1 MSGERPTSVPGVP
14 GKWTESAAATRRNE
28 LPRKVRH
35 GLKLQSKVPL
45 TPAHPV
51 AQRWLKLVESRTSPT
66 EFVAAME
73 YARAGQT
80 ISMDVQPGVVG
91 ALVQGFLPRAHTPQI
106 EFGTLSESQ
115 WSELIN
121 LMAGEALYVARLLA
135 SELPSAVDEMFA
147 AVNAPLLQGESETVE
162 FSCDCGSPQVC
173 IHAAAVGIL
182 LADRIDSD
190 PLLVF
195 TLYGMRADQVL
206 DRLRHARQT
215 HDRASGAASEQSL
228 VPQNQPLP
236 PLESCLD
243 EYWHRNPASSE
254 SSLSQTSQRHA
265 PHALLRRLGPSPL
278 QGKFPMVGLLASI
291 YDSVTQAANLLR
303 DDSGGDGA
311 G

>member
-1 MSGERPTSVPGVP
+1 
-14 GKWTESAAATRRNE
+14 
-28 LPRKVRH
+28 
-35 GLKLQSKVPL
+35 
-45 TPAHPV
+45 
-51 AQRWLKLVESRTSPT
+51 
-66 EFVAAME
+66 
-73 YARAGQT
+73 
-80 ISMDVQPGVVG
+80 
-91 ALVQGFLPRAHTPQI
+91 VQGFLPRAHTPQI

-215 HDRASGAASEQSL
+215 HDRATGASSEQSL
-228 VPQNQPLP
+228 VPQNQSLP
-236 PLESCLD
+236 PLEACLE
-243 EYWHRNPASSE
+243 EYWHRNPASSA
-254 SSLSQTSQRHA
+254 SSMIQASQRHA

-278 QGKFPMVGLLASI
+278 QGRFPMVGLLASI
-291 YDSVTQAANLLR
+291 YDSVTQAANQLR
-303 DDSGGDGA
+303 QDSSGDESG
-311 G
+311 